1 MAGGQKKKN
10 KGLAWLLTCILAV
23 SAVFPQMVY
32 ADVMQEPETEAA
44 GIEASD
50 TASEEETVLL
60 EGIRL
65 NTTSLIMKTGEQ
77 KTRRWNNSGG
87 HRSGRRRRNRSNYSN
102 GRGLYSLLPS
112 AGYSAGTHAGE
123 HDLHAEQF
131 RKQPL

>member
-32 ADVMQEPETEAA
+32 ADVMQETEAA

-77 KTRRWNNSGG
+77 KT
-87 HRSGRRRRNRSNYSN
+87 
-102 GRGLYSLLPS
+102 LMATLLPEN
-112 AGYSAGTHAGE
+112 TT
-123 HDLHAEQF
+123 EQ
-131 RKQPL
+131 P